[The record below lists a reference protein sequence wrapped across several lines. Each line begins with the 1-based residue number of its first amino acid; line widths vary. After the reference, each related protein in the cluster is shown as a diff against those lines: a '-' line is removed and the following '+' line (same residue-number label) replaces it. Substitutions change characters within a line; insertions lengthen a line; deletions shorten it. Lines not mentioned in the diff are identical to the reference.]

1 VVTQLLSPEDALLV
15 EGLRAGDEAAF
26 AAVMRMYG
34 RGMLR
39 VAEMYVS
46 SRAVAEDVV
55 QEAWVGVLRGIGRFE
70 GRSSLKT
77 WLYRIVANTAKTRGV
92 RESRSVP
99 FSSLGEDGDEGTV
112 DADRFLG
119 SGDRFPGHWAVPPQ
133 AWAPEGRLLA
143 DETLEVV
150 ERAIEKLPP
159 AQRAVIT
166 MRDVQGFTSEE
177 VCNALDLTETNQRV
191 LLHRARA
198 KVRGARGVHAMRLD
212 RELVCQDVV
221 ELVTAYL
228 DDALLPDDRERFEEH
243 LVFCDGCQNYLDQ
256 MRGTIK
262 AGGRVRVELPADLQE
277 KLLEAFRGWRET

>member
-1 VVTQLLSPEDALLV
+1 MTQLLSPEDALLV

-99 FSSLGEDGDEGTV
+99 FSSLGDDGDEGTV

-133 AWAPEGRLLA
+133 VWAPEGRLLA
-143 DETLEVV
+143 DETLGVV
-150 ERAIEKLPP
+150 ERAIDKLPP

-198 KVRGARGVHAMRLD
+198 KVRRALEEYMR
-212 RELVCQDVV
+212 
-221 ELVTAYL
+221 
-228 DDALLPDDRERFEEH
+228 
-243 LVFCDGCQNYLDQ
+243 
-256 MRGTIK
+256 
-262 AGGRVRVELPADLQE
+262 
-277 KLLEAFRGWRET
+277 

>member
-1 VVTQLLSPEDALLV
+1 MVTQLLSPEDALLV

-77 WLYRIVANTAKTRGV
+77 WLYRIVANTAKTLGV

-99 FSSLGEDGDEGTV
+99 FSSLGDDGDEGTV

-133 AWAPEGRLLA
+133 VWAPEGRLLA
-143 DETLEVV
+143 DETLGVV
-150 ERAIEKLPP
+150 ERAIDKLPP

-198 KVRGARGVHAMRLD
+198 KVRRALEEYMR
-212 RELVCQDVV
+212 
-221 ELVTAYL
+221 
-228 DDALLPDDRERFEEH
+228 
-243 LVFCDGCQNYLDQ
+243 
-256 MRGTIK
+256 
-262 AGGRVRVELPADLQE
+262 
-277 KLLEAFRGWRET
+277 

>member
-1 VVTQLLSPEDALLV
+1 VTQLLSPEDALLV

-99 FSSLGEDGDEGTV
+99 FSSLGDDEDEGTV

-143 DETLEVV
+143 DETLGVV
-150 ERAIEKLPP
+150 ERAIDKLPP

-198 KVRGARGVHAMRLD
+198 KVRRALEEYMR
-212 RELVCQDVV
+212 
-221 ELVTAYL
+221 
-228 DDALLPDDRERFEEH
+228 
-243 LVFCDGCQNYLDQ
+243 
-256 MRGTIK
+256 
-262 AGGRVRVELPADLQE
+262 
-277 KLLEAFRGWRET
+277 

>member
-1 VVTQLLSPEDALLV
+1 VEQLLSPEDARLV

-26 AAVMRMYG
+26 AAVIRMYG
-34 RGMLR
+34 AGMLR

-99 FSSLGEDGDEGTV
+99 FSSLGDGGDEGTV

-119 SGDRFPGHWAVPPQ
+119 SGERFPGHWAVPPQ
-133 AWAPEGRLLA
+133 AWAPEGRLLSE
-143 DETLEVV
+143 ETLEVV
-150 ERAIEKLPP
+150 ERAIDKLPP

-198 KVRGARGVHAMRLD
+198 KVRSALEEYMR
-212 RELVCQDVV
+212 
-221 ELVTAYL
+221 
-228 DDALLPDDRERFEEH
+228 
-243 LVFCDGCQNYLDQ
+243 
-256 MRGTIK
+256 
-262 AGGRVRVELPADLQE
+262 
-277 KLLEAFRGWRET
+277 

>member
-1 VVTQLLSPEDALLV
+1 VVKQLLSPEDALLV

-46 SRAVAEDVV
+46 SRAIAEDVV

-99 FSSLGEDGDEGTV
+99 FSSLGDGGDEGTV
-112 DADRFLG
+112 DPDRFLG
-119 SGDRFPGHWAVPPQ
+119 SGERFPCHWAVPPQ

-143 DETLEVV
+143 DETLDVV

-198 KVRGARGVHAMRLD
+198 KVRGAL
-212 RELVCQDVV
+212 
-221 ELVTAYL
+221 
-228 DDALLPDDRERFEEH
+228 EEYM
-243 LVFCDGCQNYLDQ
+243 Q
-256 MRGTIK
+256 
-262 AGGRVRVELPADLQE
+262 
-277 KLLEAFRGWRET
+277 

>member
-1 VVTQLLSPEDALLV
+1 MTQLLTPEDALLV
-15 EGLRAGDEAAF
+15 EGLRTGDEAAF

-99 FSSLGEDGDEGTV
+99 FSSLGDGGDEGTV
-112 DADRFLG
+112 DPDRFIG
-119 SGDRFPGHWAVPPQ
+119 SGERFPGHWAVPPQ
-133 AWAPEGRLLA
+133 AWAPESRLLA
-143 DETLEVV
+143 DEALEVV
-150 ERAIEKLPP
+150 ERAIEMLPP

-198 KVRGARGVHAMRLD
+198 KVRSALEEYMR
-212 RELVCQDVV
+212 
-221 ELVTAYL
+221 
-228 DDALLPDDRERFEEH
+228 
-243 LVFCDGCQNYLDQ
+243 
-256 MRGTIK
+256 
-262 AGGRVRVELPADLQE
+262 
-277 KLLEAFRGWRET
+277 

>member
-1 VVTQLLSPEDALLV
+1 LV

-34 RGMLR
+34 KGMLR

-99 FSSLGEDGDEGTV
+99 FSSLGDDGDEGTV

-119 SGDRFPGHWAVPPQ
+119 SGERFPGHWAVPPQ

-198 KVRGARGVHAMRLD
+198 KVRSALEEYMR
-212 RELVCQDVV
+212 
-221 ELVTAYL
+221 
-228 DDALLPDDRERFEEH
+228 
-243 LVFCDGCQNYLDQ
+243 
-256 MRGTIK
+256 
-262 AGGRVRVELPADLQE
+262 
-277 KLLEAFRGWRET
+277 